1 MLRRINGGIH
11 CERLLNRG
19 FSIICSNLT
28 SPCSWQ
34 GAVVFSW
41 TNPFFNISCEDM
53 IFSIYQG
60 GVALKPDIPLL
71 HRASSWSLWEAF
83 GRGQPLSRKMKSIMN
98 SSCDGLFLFGK
109 HVSHHTSSVARCS
122 MESQNSSLSESV
134 DRWFFSRI
142 ASLWSKA
149 QKKKEKSMSSIVNC
163 A

>member
-28 SPCSWQ
+28 SPCAWQ

-71 HRASSWSLWEAF
+71 HRASSWSPWEAF
-83 GRGQPLSRKMKSIMN
+83 GRGQPLSRKMKSIITLCMDEIWIVHAMAYFYLESMFRTTPHPWLGAPWSHRTLHYLSQWIGG
-98 SSCDGLFLFGK
+98 SSQ
-109 HVSHHTSSVARCS
+109 
-122 MESQNSSLSESV
+122 E
-134 DRWFFSRI
+134 
-142 ASLWSKA
+142 
-149 QKKKEKSMSSIVNC
+149 
-163 A
+163 